1 MDKIDNELNKIYAIL
16 DSIGIGIASIE
27 KHIIP
32 EHCDNLMSQ
41 VFLKSHIE
49 NALSDINISQEIRS
63 EIIHKILKF
72 ESSQIDYSILDSV
85 DKAFKNLHLLI
96 ESKFD
101 YIAEWHKNYSE
112 RLYSELKRLEE
123 SEQKYAEKYRLII
136 DNFAFLSGRSTAKIL
151 YNNNYERKVI
161 EDFRDIQNQ
170 SWFKEKFL
178 KLIEGLSSKDTE
190 IIIKILLRQ
199 QKILN
204 SKENENLDIYTD
216 EEKVSIK
223 KIQDNFKPMIFRI
236 TSDLYCYKK
245 YLLPINHFEPSV
257 FWDKHG
263 LECLENSEYFAHKD
277 IIDAGGFIGDSIL
290 IFSPLTDKKVY
301 SFEASQENYDLL
313 LQTIE
318 LNKINNAVAEHV
330 ALLDKKSN
338 ANFNVC
344 GSGSS
349 CVDRVGID
357 KKKNELVQTET
368 LDNYVRN
375 NKLEVGLIKIDVE
388 GSEQAFLR
396 GAKNTIEKYK
406 PTLLISI
413 YHNVSDFFDIKPMIE
428 SWDLGYYFTI
438 HKAVDFT
445 ISREVLLICEIKN
458 K

>member
-123 SEQKYAEKYRLII
+123 AEQRYAEKYRLIM

-170 SWFKEKFL
+170 NWFKGKFL
-178 KLIEGLSSKDTE
+178 QLIEGLSAEDTATVTR
-190 IIIKILLRQ
+190 ILARQ
-199 QKILN
+199 QKVLH
-204 SKENENLDIYTD
+204 SKDNENLDIYTED
-216 EEKVSIK
+216 EKREIKRLRENLSPMVYKVAE
-223 KIQDNFKPMIFRI
+223 N
-236 TSDLYCYKK
+236 LYCYKN
-245 YLLPINHFEPSV
+245 YMLPINHFEPSV

-263 LECLENSEYFAHKD
+263 LERLNNIDYLIDKD
-277 IIDAGGFIGDSIL
+277 IIDVGGFIGDSVLIL
-290 IFSPLTDKKVY
+290 APLTRKTIFT
-301 SFEASQENYDLL
+301 FEAEKLNYELL
-313 LQTIE
+313 TKTIE
-318 LNKINNAVAEHV
+318 LNRISNVICENI
-330 ALLDKKSN
+330 ALGGEEGEMELY
-338 ANFNVC
+338 VC
-344 GSGSS
+344 GSITSINKN
-349 CVDRVGID
+349 VAANYTD
-357 KKKNELVQTET
+357 KVSVPKTT
-368 LDNYVRN
+368 LDKYTEGKNLN
-375 NKLEVGLIKIDVE
+375 IGLIKIDIE
-388 GSEQAFLR
+388 GAEQDFLK
-396 GAKNTIEKYK
+396 GAKDTICKYR
-406 PTLLISI
+406 PILLVSI

-428 SWDLGYYFTI
+428 SWNLGYKFKI
-438 HKAVDFT
+438 HKPTDSS
-445 ISREVLLICEIKN
+445 ISREVLLICEQ
-458 K
+458 